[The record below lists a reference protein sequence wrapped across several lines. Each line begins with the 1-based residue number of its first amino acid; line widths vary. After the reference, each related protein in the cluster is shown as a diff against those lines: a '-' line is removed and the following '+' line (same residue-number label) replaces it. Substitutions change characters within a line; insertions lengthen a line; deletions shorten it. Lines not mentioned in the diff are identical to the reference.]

1 MPEKNSHLT
10 TPDPIVMNKDVC
22 ESIVYD
28 FLKEKGFQFKAV
40 DSRNDADLCALK
52 SGYKLLVETRGN
64 QAKAHNADTV
74 FDSAQ
79 LSIHLAEQV
88 QVLLK
93 LFDPERSILVLA
105 NPDIPR
111 IQKQVASIYKALEHL
126 KIVCFWVQPNGT
138 IRVQYPT
145 ILSEYMR
152 LLDLS

>member
-1 MPEKNSHLT
+1 VPEKNSHLT
-10 TPDPIVMNKDVC
+10 TPDPIIMNKDLC

-28 FLKEKGFQFKAV
+28 FLIKKGFQFKAV
-40 DSRNDADLCALK
+40 DTRNDADLCALK
-52 SGYKLLVETRGN
+52 SGCKLLVETRGN
-64 QAKAHNADTV
+64 QAKTHNADTV

-79 LSIHLAEQV
+79 LSIQLAEQV

-111 IQKQVASIYKALEHL
+111 IRKQVSSIYKALEHL
-126 KIVCFWVQPNGT
+126 KIVCFWVHPNRT
-138 IRVQYPT
+138 IEVQYPT
-145 ILSEYMR
+145 HLSENMK